1 MVQFANEQEKSQKR
15 ATRAALGVTLAKL
28 ADEGM
33 DIVAVDADLSGS
45 TTLKKFAEAKPEY
58 AKRFFNVGIAEQNMI
73 DVAAGLSLAGH
84 IPFTGSFAVF
94 GVGRAYDQIRN
105 TVAYSKLNVKLT
117 PTHAGLSVGPDGG
130 SHQMLEDI
138 ALLRPLPGMTILVP
152 ADYAA
157 AARAVEL
164 AARTEGPV
172 YVRLGRATVPNL
184 YAEGVELE
192 VGKSYV
198 VREGTDVTICA
209 DGVEVDQALKAA
221 DLLAAEGI
229 SAEVIDCFSIK
240 PFDTHTLLAS
250 VEKTGCVVTAEDHM
264 TVGGLGSLVAETLA
278 ANHPAPVKFVGM
290 DDRFGKSGSFEDLL
304 TYFGL
309 DAPAIAEAVKSL
321 KATC

>member
-94 GVGRAYDQIRN
+94 GGGRASDQIRN

-290 DDRFGKSGSFEDLL
+290 DDRFGKSGSFEELL
-304 TYFGL
+304 AYFGL

>member
-198 VREGTDVTICA
+198 VRQGTDVTICA

-240 PFDTHTLLAS
+240 PFDTQTLLAS

-290 DDRFGKSGSFEDLL
+290 DDRFGKSGSFEELL